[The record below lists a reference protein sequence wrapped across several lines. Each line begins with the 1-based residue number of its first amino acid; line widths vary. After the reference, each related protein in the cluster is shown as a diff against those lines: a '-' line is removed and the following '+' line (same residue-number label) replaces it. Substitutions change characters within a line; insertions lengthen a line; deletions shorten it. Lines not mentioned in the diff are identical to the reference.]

1 MHLRRYTCP
10 PFWYHMHRIFE
21 WMVGDHSS
29 EWMRDLL
36 YTCILLFW
44 GVYSL
49 VVIRDC
55 DLSLNMKITQ
65 FFSSIFLF
73 LVGKHNLIE
82 INVCCVFFF
91 FGLWWFTIIGR
102 QLNTLTN
109 RTTAVIVYPVI
120 ILPRFGRV
128 AGDWLIENVKIDMT
142 PTVCR

>member
-1 MHLRRYTCP
+1 
-10 PFWYHMHRIFE
+10 
-21 WMVGDHSS
+21 
-29 EWMRDLL
+29 MRDLL

-91 FGLWWFTIIGR
+91 FGLW
-102 QLNTLTN
+102 
-109 RTTAVIVYPVI
+109 
-120 ILPRFGRV
+120 
-128 AGDWLIENVKIDMT
+128 
-142 PTVCR
+142 